1 MKAVDDQLVT
11 VRKVTG
17 FTKDQMAE
25 IEAQAYKTAKAYG
38 VAADAYLENVAAFSR
53 AGYKERASELAELA
67 VKTQLVGD
75 TTAEVANQFL
85 LSVDA
90 AYQYKGNIQELQKVL
105 DGANEI
111 DNKYATSIEKIASG
125 LGIVAPVAKQA
136 RVGIDELTAA
146 IGTITAV
153 TQRSGSEAA
162 RAFRALAL
170 NIIGDTT
177 TEVED
182 GATWTV
188 GEIAGLRDVLKTYAP
203 EAVRAAEATGKV
215 INPMEAIGGLA
226 KSMKEGLLTE
236 QQLMSMVSDI
246 GGKLR
251 TSQLL
256 ALIQNWDMYQS
267 MLKDYRGAVGSADKE
282 VENALDSWTRKSEIL
297 KNTWVEFLNNVI
309 STDTIK
315 GALDFFTKAVDKL
328 NTDLGRTVLALGA
341 VNGAIILIG
350 KSLAAAKSE
359 NKNAGIL
366 ALAKEFPVIKDTV
379 VKLAGIATAVAAI
392 YALYKYFDKTADST
406 KNTRAEV
413 TKLNEEYERMFGKD
427 SEYQTLI
434 NNTDKLTEAEK
445 RRLRVLE
452 QERKEQEAILKEAQD
467 RDFRAFMKEEVT
479 QGRADSVYT
488 PGTDGADGYW
498 ETRLTKRGTLVMDD
512 LRHGLDSLTEEY
524 KRGLISEEQYKDALT
539 ELSDKHA
546 AYYDDLVTYTEQGR
560 ELDEEQQKAIAAYEA
575 IADVLEKLNPSQETF
590 TETVTEQAE
599 KVTTLLDR
607 ITALGARYDT
617 LVKAQ
622 QESDENGRLSVAT
635 LTTLNEKYP
644 ELIQYLTLTENG
656 YILTAEAVAKYTDNE
671 ALVATGA
678 DKVINASMLKAHGF
692 DTETMSVR
700 ALLEAMLA
708 LYQAEAQIAGTD
720 TRAAG
725 AAVAEDIINS
735 SGAKIEA
742 VQNALDALDQFEKA
756 RDERLK
762 DLAGGGSSGGGGGGS
777 SAKSQTDAVLD
788 GHKKTVALLK
798 SELDLMEK
806 QGASGKDRIDKLKDI
821 QGALHDEAEYLR
833 SIGAEQTEINA
844 LSSEW
849 WDIEKQIR
857 DIQKEIV
864 DELKAAVDAQL
875 EQAAAVRDAKIDALD
890 KQLDALKEARD
901 VEQDRLTLE
910 EKQLAVEE
918 ARAALEEARNER
930 HTRYYNAATGQWEW
944 GANGQSVK
952 SAEEAL
958 ANAEKALA
966 DYQEEMAYEA
976 AVKEI
981 EAQKDAINAAYDALK
996 SEWDAILKSLEEP
1009 TRAIGDI
1016 LNDLASVTL
1025 PQVQASLEAFAA
1037 MVGAVSGGGSGGN
1050 TSGIPAG
1057 KGAPWTR
1064 KLTHGGITTDEIYQY
1079 GDWDS
1084 VRSMTPEEMQ
1094 HYLETGQLPEGYQFV
1109 HYAGPSMGEGDG
1121 YDHGQGYDRY
1131 WMDDDYYEQIQQY
1144 KREYEEAK
1152 ARGDTAAMEEA
1163 HRKAEALRARLGYSG
1178 GDDGTGY
1185 EPIIVYAPPGSN
1197 LYDNSL
1203 TGKLNSPYE
1212 PIVYGPPYDSGG
1224 ILRGLGG
1231 IKATRQDEIVLPP
1244 DVTNYLLRPSADSR
1258 FRQRMN
1264 ELRFFYG
1271 TGTAKDRAGKIGS
1284 KAELHDHSGAEYHF
1298 GNITLSEERAKNT
1311 SVFELAK
1318 MSKNLIIYNHA

>member
-111 DNKYATSIEKIASG
+111 DNKYATSIEKVASG

-203 EAVRAAEATGKV
+203 EAVKAAEATGKV

-315 GALDFFTKAVDKL
+315 GALDFFTKVINGL

-350 KSLAAAKSE
+350 KSIAQAMSA

-366 ALAKEFPVIKDTV
+366 SLAKEFPVLAATV
-379 VKLAGIATAVAAI
+379 GKFMLAAGAVAGIVYGLKKLVDYDKAHKETFEKAKKRVEELNTEYEKMFGAGTEYDTLISQTKKLTQADKERLAVLEGQRKAMEDQIAIAKKEEFEQFRQREQAGDSRSMEMVSYGNHRGERARYTKSYEQVELDLLKEGQAAAKTAEQYGALVAAN
-392 YALYKYFDKTADST
+392 KE
-406 KNTRAEV
+406 R
-413 TKLNEEYERMFGKD
+413 YEL
-427 SEYQTLI
+427 LI
-434 NNTDKLTEAEK
+434 
-445 RRLRVLE
+445 
-452 QERKEQEAILKEAQD
+452 QM
-467 RDFRAFMKEEVT
+467 RDAGF
-479 QGRADSVYT
+479 
-488 PGTDGADGYW
+488 
-498 ETRLTKRGTLVMDD
+498 
-512 LRHGLDSLTEEY
+512 
-524 KRGLISEEQYKDALT
+524 
-539 ELSDKHA
+539 ELSDVETEFVRLYGQLAKRYSEMA
-546 AYYDDLVTYTEQGR
+546 EGATTYLGTLETQNVETQTLLGVVT
-560 ELDEEQQKAIAAYEA
+560 KIAPQYEA
-575 IADVLEKLNPSQETF
+575 
-590 TETVTEQAE
+590 
-599 KVTTLLDR
+599 
-607 ITALGARYDT
+607 

-656 YILTAEAVAKYTDNE
+656 YILTKSAVDQYIQSTQIVE
-671 ALVATGA
+671 SGA
-678 DKVINASMLKAHGF
+678 SGLIDASRLKAAGF
-692 DTETMSVR
+692 DVERMSVR
-700 ALLEAMLA
+700 ALLEAMLE
-708 LYQAEAQIAGTD
+708 LYKTEAMI
-720 TRAAG
+720 
-725 AAVAEDIINS
+725 
-735 SGAKIEA
+735 SGAKNNIIIGPHGDFGAQVRGANGTNRGNLNDAVNSKIQA
-742 VQNALDALDQFEKA
+742 VQSALDNLDVIDKAFDQF
-756 RDERLK
+756 DF
-762 DLAGGGSSGGGGGGS
+762 AGGGGSGRGGGGS
-777 SAKSQTDAVLD
+777 SAKAQTDAVLD

-821 QGALHDEAEYLR
+821 QSALHDEAEYLR

-875 EQAAAVRDAKIDALD
+875 EQAAAVRDAKISALD

-901 VEQDRLTLE
+901 VEKDRLTLE

-930 HTRYYNAATGQWEW
+930 NVRYYNSKTGQWEW
-944 GANGQSVK
+944 GANQQNVK
-952 SAEEAL
+952 SAQEAL
-958 ANAEKALA
+958 TAAEKELA
-966 DYQEEMAYEA
+966 DYQEELAYNE
-976 AVKEI
+976 AVKAI
-981 EAQKDAINAAYDALK
+981 EAKKEAINASYETLK
-996 SEWDAILKSLEEP
+996 SGWEAIINSLKAP
-1009 TRAIGDI
+1009 TANMNNI
-1016 LNDLASVTL
+1016 LTKISNITL
-1025 PQVQASLEAFAA
+1025 PQLQTNLDAFSALL
-1037 MVGAVSGGGSGGN
+1037 
-1050 TSGIPAG
+1050 SGISGNASMGG
-1057 KGAPWTR
+1057 KYSDLIPMGSYNGWQGMTTQEIKDFGDWSNVR
-1064 KLTHGGITTDEIYQY
+1064 GMTDEEKEYY
-1079 GDWDS
+1079 A
-1084 VRSMTPEEMQ
+1084 R
-1094 HYLETGQLPEGYQFV
+1094 TGKLPDDYYYV
-1109 HYAGPSMGEGDG
+1109 HYAGQNMGSGDG
-1121 YDHGQGYDRY
+1121 YNQGDGYDRY
-1131 WMDDDYYEQIQQY
+1131 WMDDEMYGEVQQ
-1144 KREYEEAK
+1144 AK
-1152 ARGDTAAMEEA
+1152 ADYEAAKLRGDKAGMEEA
-1163 HRKAEALRARLGYSG
+1163 HNRAEHFRNRMGYSG
-1178 GDDGTGY
+1178 GVAGDEY
-1185 EPIIVYAPPGSN
+1185 ERVIVYAPKDSE
-1197 LYDNSL
+1197 LYKNSL
-1203 TGKLNSPYE
+1203 VGLLNE
-1212 PIVYGPPYDSGG
+1212 YDSGG

-1231 IKATRQDEIVLPP
+1231 IKATTRDEIVVPP
-1244 DVTNYLLRPSADSR
+1244 EVTQYLLNPAADSV
-1258 FRQRMN
+1258 FNTRME
-1264 ELRFFYG
+1264 ELKFFYG
-1271 TGTAKDRAGKIGS
+1271 GKSARDTSVSKIGNTVT
-1284 KAELHDHSGAEYHF
+1284 KNDHSGTEYHF
-1298 GNITLSEERAKNT
+1298 GNITLSESRAKET
-1311 SVFELAK
+1311 SVFDLAR
-1318 MSKNLIIYNHA
+1318 MSRNLGIYNHA

>member
-136 RVGIDELTAA
+136 RVGVDELTAA

-182 GATWTV
+182 GATWTA

-203 EAVRAAEATGKV
+203 EAVKAAEATGKV

-315 GALDFFTKAVDKL
+315 SALDFFTKVVDAL

-350 KSLAAAKSE
+350 KSIAQAMSATSGASILTLISEFPVLAATVGKFMLAAAAV
-359 NKNAGIL
+359 AGIVYGIKKLVDYEKAHKETFEKAKKRVEELNTEYGKMFGAGTEYDTLIKHTERLTQADKERL
-366 ALAKEFPVIKDTV
+366 AVLEGQRKAMEDQISIAKKDEFEQFRQQEQAKDSRSKIVIPYANRRGARIRYTKSHEQVELDLL
-379 VKLAGIATAVAAI
+379 KEGQAA
-392 YALYKYFDKTADST
+392 AKTA
-406 KNTRAEV
+406 
-413 TKLNEEYERMFGKD
+413 EEYSALIVANKERYD
-427 SEYQTLI
+427 LLI
-434 NNTDKLTEAEK
+434 KM
-445 RRLRVLE
+445 
-452 QERKEQEAILKEAQD
+452 
-467 RDFRAFMKEEVT
+467 RDAGF
-479 QGRADSVYT
+479 
-488 PGTDGADGYW
+488 
-498 ETRLTKRGTLVMDD
+498 
-512 LRHGLDSLTEEY
+512 
-524 KRGLISEEQYKDALT
+524 
-539 ELSDKHA
+539 ELSDLETEFVRLYGQLAKRYSEMA
-546 AYYDDLVTYTEQGR
+546 EGATTYLGTLEKQNVETQTLLGVVT
-560 ELDEEQQKAIAAYEA
+560 KIAPQYEA
-575 IADVLEKLNPSQETF
+575 
-590 TETVTEQAE
+590 
-599 KVTTLLDR
+599 
-607 ITALGARYDT
+607 

-656 YILTAEAVAKYTDNE
+656 YILTKSAVDQYIQSTQ
-671 ALVATGA
+671 LVQSGA
-678 DKVINASMLKAHGF
+678 SELIDASRLKAAGF
-692 DTETMSVR
+692 DVERMSVR
-700 ALLEAMLA
+700 ALLEAMLE
-708 LYQAEAQIAGTD
+708 LYKTEAMV
-720 TRAAG
+720 AG
-725 AAVAEDIINS
+725 AKNNIIIGPDGEVISQARGANGTNRGNLYDAVNS
-735 SGAKIEA
+735 KIQA
-742 VQNALDALDQFEKA
+742 VQSALDNLDVIDKAFDQF
-756 RDERLK
+756 DFSG
-762 DLAGGGSSGGGGGGS
+762 GGGSGGGGSGGGGGSS

-857 DIQKEIV
+857 DIPKEIV

-875 EQAAAVRDAKIDALD
+875 EQAAAVRDAKISALD

-901 VEQDRLTLE
+901 VEKDRLTLE

-930 HTRYYNAATGQWEW
+930 HTRYYNVATGQWEW
-944 GANGQSVK
+944 GASGQSVK

-1037 MVGAVSGGGSGGN
+1037 MVGAVSGSGSVGSA
-1050 TSGIPAG
+1050 SGIPAG

-1064 KLTHGGITTDEIYQY
+1064 NLTYQGITTDEIYRY

-1094 HYLETGQLPEGYQFV
+1094 HYLETGQLPDGYQFV
-1109 HYAGPSMGEGDG
+1109 HYAGPRMGEGDG

-1163 HRKAEALRARLGYSG
+1163 HRKAEALRGRLGYSG

-1185 EPIIVYAPPGSN
+1185 EPIVVYAPPGSN

-1203 TGKLNSPYE
+1203 TGLLN
-1212 PIVYGPPYDSGG
+1212 GPTYDSGG

-1231 IKATRQDEIVLPP
+1231 IKATQQDEMVLPP

>member
-111 DNKYATSIEKIASG
+111 DNKYATSIEKVASG

-315 GALDFFTKAVDKL
+315 NALDFFTKVINGL

-350 KSLAAAKSE
+350 KSLARAMSE

-366 ALAKEFPVIKDTV
+366 ALAQEFPVLAATV
-379 VKLAGIATAVAAI
+379 GKFMLAAGAVAGIVYGLKKLVDYDKAHKETFEKAKKRVEELNTEYGKMFGAGTEYDTLISQTKKLTQADKERLAVLEGQRKAMEDQIAIAKKEEFEQFRQREQAGDSRSMEMVSYGNHRGERARYTKSYEQVELDLLKEGQAAAKTAEQYGALVAAN
-392 YALYKYFDKTADST
+392 KE
-406 KNTRAEV
+406 R
-413 TKLNEEYERMFGKD
+413 YEL
-427 SEYQTLI
+427 LI
-434 NNTDKLTEAEK
+434 
-445 RRLRVLE
+445 
-452 QERKEQEAILKEAQD
+452 QM
-467 RDFRAFMKEEVT
+467 RDAGF
-479 QGRADSVYT
+479 
-488 PGTDGADGYW
+488 
-498 ETRLTKRGTLVMDD
+498 
-512 LRHGLDSLTEEY
+512 
-524 KRGLISEEQYKDALT
+524 
-539 ELSDKHA
+539 ELSDVETEFVRLYGQLAKRYSEMA
-546 AYYDDLVTYTEQGR
+546 EGATTYLETLEKQNVETQTLLGVVT
-560 ELDEEQQKAIAAYEA
+560 KIAPQYEA
-575 IADVLEKLNPSQETF
+575 
-590 TETVTEQAE
+590 
-599 KVTTLLDR
+599 
-607 ITALGARYDT
+607 

-656 YILTAEAVAKYTDNE
+656 YILTKSAVDQYIQSTQIVE
-671 ALVATGA
+671 SGA
-678 DKVINASMLKAHGF
+678 SGLIDASRLKAAGF
-692 DTETMSVR
+692 DVERMSVR
-700 ALLEAMLA
+700 SLLEAMLE
-708 LYQAEAQIAGTD
+708 LYKAEAM
-720 TRAAG
+720 
-725 AAVAEDIINS
+725 V
-735 SGAKIEA
+735 SGAKNNIIIGPHGDFGAQVRGANGTNRGNLNDAVNSKIQA
-742 VQNALDALDQFEKA
+742 VQSALDNLDVIDKAFDQF
-756 RDERLK
+756 DF
-762 DLAGGGSSGGGGGGS
+762 AGGGGSGGGGSGGGGGGS
-777 SAKSQTDAVLD
+777 SAKAQTDAVLD

-806 QGASGKDRIDKLKDI
+806 QGVSGKDRIDKLKDI

-864 DELKAAVDAQL
+864 NELKAAVDAQL
-875 EQAAAVRDAKIDALD
+875 EQAAAVRDSKIAALD

-918 ARAALEEARNER
+918 ARAALEEAQNER

-958 ANAEKALA
+958 ANAAKALA
-966 DYQEEMAYEA
+966 DYQEEIAYEA

-981 EAQKDAINAAYDALK
+981 EAQKVAINAAYDALK
-996 SEWDAILKSLEEP
+996 SEWNAILKSLEDP
-1009 TRAIGDI
+1009 TRSIGDI

-1025 PQVQASLEAFAA
+1025 PQVQASLEAFAE
-1037 MVGAVSGGGSGGN
+1037 MVGAVSGGGS
-1050 TSGIPAG
+1050 TSGLSAG
-1057 KGAPWTR
+1057 NGAPWMR
-1064 KLTHGGITTDEIYQY
+1064 NLTNQGITTDEIYRY
-1079 GDWDS
+1079 GDWNS

-1094 HYLETGQLPEGYQFV
+1094 HYLETGQLPNGYKFV
-1109 HYAGPSMGEGDG
+1109 HYAGPRMGEGDG

-1152 ARGDTAAMEEA
+1152 TRGDTAAMEEA
-1163 HRKAEALRARLGYSG
+1163 HGKAEALRARLGYSG

-1203 TGKLNSPYE
+1203 AGLLN
-1212 PIVYGPPYDSGG
+1212 GPSYDSGG

-1231 IKATRQDEIVLPP
+1231 IKATRQDEMVLPP

-1298 GNITLSEERAKNT
+1298 GNITLSEERAKNI